1 MNNSENI
8 LEMSEISISMTD
20 NFERQLIEMSEFS
33 ISITDLSRK
42 QTWWYRLIQLQ
53 L

>member
-20 NFERQLIEMSEFS
+20 NFERKLIKMLEFS
-33 ISITDLSRK
+33 ISITDLSRS
-42 QTWWYRLIQLQ
+42 RLDDID
-53 L
+53 

>member
-8 LEMSEISISMTD
+8 LKMSEISISMTD

-33 ISITDLSRK
+33 ISITDLSRN
-42 QTWWYRLIQLQ
+42 RLDDID
-53 L
+53 